1 MCQSLTTIAEP
12 DIFPPFLLEEPRICK
27 SCRGSSLN
35 SYATRLCDRC
45 GKRYCTHY
53 SSKVDSIYCQYCF
66 HDFVFEDTIIT
77 KEIKSKSLSGRKT
90 FTRTMKARH
99 LVFRGE
105 AWMFAQQ
112 RVLDMSEEELVASI
126 EYHREIFSQMMDE
139 RDARQ
144 IQKNRLALKRMVR
157 TSGDLNNPSRSDIAG
172 IIGLKSATIKTTKV
186 TKTRI
191 VAQGG
196 ANPMLAMQAVINM
209 LKSKGL
215 SEDQIKIA
223 LSAMVG
229 KSS

>member
-1 MCQSLTTIAEP
+1 
-12 DIFPPFLLEEPRICK
+12 
-27 SCRGSSLN
+27 
-35 SYATRLCDRC
+35 
-45 GKRYCTHY
+45 
-53 SSKVDSIYCQYCF
+53 
-66 HDFVFEDTIIT
+66 
-77 KEIKSKSLSGRKT
+77 
-90 FTRTMKARH
+90 
-99 LVFRGE
+99 
-105 AWMFAQQ
+105 MFAQQ